1 MKKFSKITG
10 EKISDTPI
18 VKEDPKKIEEANEML
33 AIRATIY
40 RMVDTYLKVQLNGP
54 LNWPGSITIE
64 GKDGLTDALTNFVAG
79 SRSKDQIKLLESLK
93 GYSNDWEAIDRSID
107 DLKLK
112 TNENLNQNLN
122 KDKIKTLFKN
132 YEADEETLYKM
143 AEKQAERITNGESAF
158 WRSIVAEQMIIDSNL
173 PKNALKK
180 VSQIFLIRSKQLG
193 YKK

>member
-10 EKISDTPI
+10 EKIGENPI

-54 LNWPGSITIE
+54 LNWPGAITIE
-64 GKDGLTDALTNFVAG
+64 GKDGLTDALTNFVTG
-79 SRSKDQIKLLESLK
+79 SKAKDQIKLLESLK
-93 GYSNDWEAIDRSID
+93 GYSNDWEAIDKSID

-112 TNENLNQNLN
+112 IDENLNQNSN
-122 KDKIKTLFKN
+122 KEKIKTLFKN

-143 AEKQAERITNGESAF
+143 AEKQADRITNGESAF
-158 WRSIVAEQMIIDSNL
+158 WRSIVAEQMIVDSNL

-180 VSQIFLIRSKQLG
+180 VSQIFLFRSKQLG